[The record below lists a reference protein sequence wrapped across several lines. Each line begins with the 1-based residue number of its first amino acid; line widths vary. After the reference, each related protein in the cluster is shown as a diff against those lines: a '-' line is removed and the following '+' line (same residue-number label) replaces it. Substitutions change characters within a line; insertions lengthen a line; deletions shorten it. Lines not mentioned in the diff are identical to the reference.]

1 MKKIIFIIMMLLIM
15 PISIKGE
22 INDSKLK
29 QEYIGDIYAVFEM
42 SNGEYYLYL
51 QDLFIMNGKTA
62 YCIEPNVHITTS
74 IYSSTSNFNELNL
87 PNEIKERIKLIA
99 YYGYDYFN
107 KSDIKY
113 FLAAQEL
120 IWEAVLNGKGE
131 VYWTSIDQVH
141 GPRIDVEQEKN
152 NILDKVNKNNLLPSF
167 NNNTFD
173 FIKGQDIIIEDNNL
187 VLNDYEIMDTNKS
200 YIFDNKIYILDNVNS
215 INLKRKSYTNEVFM
229 FYYAG
234 SSQKFL
240 TSGYLENKS
249 SNVNINIHS
258 GEIEINKI
266 GETVKFD
273 NGILYE
279 NIPLSNVVF
288 KLIVDESIIVQ
299 GKTIY
304 NKGDVIGVY
313 KTNEEGKITIKDLY
327 FGKYILKEVSSSMGN
342 IITDTEY
349 KFELIYDKDNPSLAI
364 SNLNIEN
371 ELPKGSLE
379 LIKID
384 KTNGNK
390 LPNTKFQLYTE
401 NDEFILETVTND
413 EGKFLIENLPL
424 GKYYLVEVETVEGY
438 ILDSNKIYFEIKE
451 NKEVINLT
459 VENEPVIEVP
469 NTLLNKDYTKSFSIL
484 GIFCVGVSLIIYDKK
499 NRISFNRS

>member
-1 MKKIIFIIMMLLIM
+1 MKKILFIIIMLLIM

-51 QDLFIMNGKTA
+51 QDLFIMNDKTA

-74 IYSSTSNFNELNL
+74 IYNSTSNFDELNL
-87 PNEIKERIKLIA
+87 PNEVKERIKLIA

-120 IWEAVLNGKGE
+120 IWETVLNGKGE

-152 NILDKVNKNNLLPSF
+152 KILDKVNKNNLLPSF

-173 FIKGQDIIIEDNNL
+173 FIKGQDIIIEDKNL
-187 VLNDYEIMDTNKS
+187 VLNDYEIKDTDKS
-200 YIFDNKIYILDNVNS
+200 YIFDNKLYILDNVNS
-215 INLKRKSYTNEVFM
+215 INLKRKSYTDEVFM
-229 FYYAG
+229 LYYAG

-240 TSGYLENKS
+240 TSGYQENKS
-249 SNVNINIHS
+249 ANVNINIHS

-279 NIPLSNVVF
+279 NMPLSDVVF
-288 KLIVDESIIVQ
+288 ELIVDESIIVQ

-304 NKGDVIGVY
+304 NKGDLIGTY

-327 FGKYILKEVSSSMGN
+327 LGKYILKEVSSSMGN
-342 IITDTEY
+342 IATDREY
-349 KFELIYDKDNPSLAI
+349 KIELIYNKDNPSLSI
-364 SNLNIEN
+364 SSLNIEN

-384 KTNGNK
+384 KSNGNK
-390 LPNTKFQLYTE
+390 LPNTKFQIYTE
-401 NDEFILETVTND
+401 NDEFILETVTNE
-413 EGKFLIENLPL
+413 EGKILIENLPL
-424 GKYYLVEVETVEGY
+424 GKYYLIEVETVEGY
-438 ILDSNKIYFEIKE
+438 ILDSNKICFEIKE

-469 NTLLNKDYTKSFSIL
+469 NTLLNKDYTKSFRFL
-484 GIFCVGVSLIIYDKK
+484 GIFCAGVSLIIYDKK
-499 NRISFNRS
+499 NRIFFNRG

>member
-1 MKKIIFIIMMLLIM
+1 MKKILFIIIMLLIM

-74 IYSSTSNFNELNL
+74 IYNSTSDFDELNL

-120 IWEAVLNGKGE
+120 IWETVLNGKGE

-141 GPRIDVEQEKN
+141 GPRIEVEEQKN

-167 NNNTFD
+167 NNETFD
-173 FIKGQDIIIEDNNL
+173 FVKGQEIIIEDNNL
-187 VLNDYEIMDTNKS
+187 VLNDYEIVDTNKS
-200 YIFDNKIYILDNVNS
+200 YISNNKLYILDKINS
-215 INLKRKSYTNEVFM
+215 INLKRKSYTDEVFM

-240 TSGYLENKS
+240 TSGYLDDKI

-258 GEIEINKI
+258 GEIEINKV
-266 GETVKFD
+266 GESFEFNEGVIYKK
-273 NGILYE
+273 
-279 NIPLSNVVF
+279 IPLEDVEFQLIADDQITVEG
-288 KLIVDESIIVQ
+288 KLIYE
-299 GKTIY
+299 
-304 NKGDVIGVY
+304 KGDVIGTF
-313 KTNEEGKITIKDLY
+313 KTNKEGKIKITDLY
-327 FGKYILKEVSSSMGN
+327 FGKYILKEISSSMGN
-342 IITDTEY
+342 IVTNEENKI
-349 KFELIYDKDNPSLAI
+349 ELIYDKDNLGLSCKKV
-364 SNLNIEN
+364 SIEN
-371 ELPKGSLE
+371 RLPKGNIEIL
-379 LIKID
+379 KID
-384 KTNGNK
+384 SQDGKF
-390 LPNTKFQLYTE
+390 LSNTKFQLYTIDNEFVLEATTNEDGIILLE
-401 NDEFILETVTND
+401 NI
-413 EGKFLIENLPL
+413 PL
-424 GKYYLVEVETVEGY
+424 GKYYIIEIESKAGY
-438 ILDSNKIYFEIKE
+438 ILDSDKIYFEIKE
-451 NKEVINLT
+451 DKSVIELT
-459 VENEPVIEVP
+459 IENDKQVEVP
-469 NTLLNKDYTKSFSIL
+469 NTSLNKNFSKYYGMMGMFITGL
-484 GIFCVGVSLIIYDKK
+484 GIVIYDKK
-499 NRISFNRS
+499 NRSSFNRN